1 MPDNLDN
8 VAPQSIR
15 RRGAPDYSA
24 SRRAFDDTIINTCVT
39 EI

>member
-8 VAPQSIR
+8 AAPQSIR
-15 RRGAPDYSA
+15 RRGAPDYRVLQRDS
-24 SRRAFDDTIINTCVT
+24 STNTRVT

>member
-8 VAPQSIR
+8 ATPQAIR

-24 SRRAFDDTIINTCVT
+24 SHHDIIINKRVT
-39 EI
+39 VI

>member
-24 SRRAFDDTIINTCVT
+24 SHRDTIINTCLT

>member
-8 VAPQSIR
+8 EAPQSIQ

-24 SRRAFDDTIINTCVT
+24 TRHDTIVYRCVT